1 MPNEASLVEIET
13 AELSL
18 AVDDGRVV
26 TDTFKLPAYLRT
38 LGVTRLA
45 DLRTKDAA
53 TLITEGGRA

>member
-1 MPNEASLVEIET
+1 MAL
-13 AELSL
+13 
-18 AVDDGRVV
+18 DDGRVV
-26 TDTFKLPAYLRT
+26 TDTFKLTAYLRT